1 MPGVFPK
8 TGESMWLAEYDI
20 DVYNAPEVFS
30 VPPLTRLILPVM
42 SGRTCPDI
50 SGSFGIT
57 GNDADR
63 GFSTSHTDGCFTTKT
78 TTLGGLDSG
87 ASSYRT
93 GIPYFVASRVS
104 SIFGGSSGVDVSAVY
119 ALIIIKV

>member
-1 MPGVFPK
+1 MPLPRK
-8 TGESMWLAEYDI
+8 K
-20 DVYNAPEVFS
+20 
-30 VPPLTRLILPVM
+30 RLLQL
-42 SGRTCPDI
+42 CPDI

>member
-1 MPGVFPK
+1 MLHR
-8 TGESMWLAEYDI
+8 T
-20 DVYNAPEVFS
+20 
-30 VPPLTRLILPVM
+30 PLCGQLSLRDSRRFVQCQL
-42 SGRTCPDI
+42 CPDI

-78 TTLGGLDSG
+78 TSLGGLDSG

-104 SIFGGSSGVDVSAVY
+104 SIFGGSSGVAVSAVY
-119 ALIIIKV
+119 TLIIIKA